1 MKCEFD
7 ETNKC
12 WDETVMSNMQFC
24 PGEKP
29 LAERQKEKS
38 GRPRAQCGCSEGYPE
53 TAQKWLTSFV
63 GGAGA
68 AMSLLAA
75 HKYSSW
81 LCSGGF
87 GHDLVGRPGASPLLV
102 GCCSRCRDVA
112 FGY

>member
-53 TAQKWLTSFV
+53 TA
-63 GGAGA
+63 
-68 AMSLLAA
+68 
-75 HKYSSW
+75 
-81 LCSGGF
+81 
-87 GHDLVGRPGASPLLV
+87 PLLV
-102 GCCSRCRDVA
+102 ETPGTVISISIYFAVLKA
-112 FGY
+112 SVFSLM